1 MAIKTYLYEM
11 GYEDTQ
17 LNEKILEDTLLHE
30 MKMKD
35 GYENIWDGLWGDW
48 LSWHGYLGYSPLDDT
63 RFAGS
68 ERISS
73 YSEPPSL
80 QIQRS

>member
-30 MKMKD
+30 I

-48 LSWHGYLGYSPLDDT
+48 LSWDGYLGYSPLDDT

>member
-1 MAIKTYLYEM
+1 M
-11 GYEDTQ
+11 
-17 LNEKILEDTLLHE
+17 ILEDTLLHE
-30 MKMKD
+30 I
-35 GYENIWDGLWGDW
+35 GYENIWDGLWGDS
-48 LSWHGYLGYSPLDDT
+48 LSWDGYWGYSPLDDT

-80 QIQRS
+80 QIQRI